1 MITKRH
7 FLAASAAS
15 LAAPGLLGRAHAQET
30 PKEIRIGYQKSGVL
44 LIAKAQELFEKRF
57 KTIGASVKWMEFTF
71 GPPLLEAL
79 NTGNIDYGT
88 VGDTPP
94 IFAQAARANLLYVAA
109 IPGRG
114 DTQGIVV
121 PKDSPIT
128 HLKDLRGKKVAIA
141 KASSAHNLTI
151 AALESVGLSFND
163 IQPQYLPPADASAA
177 FTRGAID
184 AWTIWDPFLA
194 LAELNRN
201 ARRLPIATTASAQNT
216 FFLANKEF
224 TQKNPGIV
232 AAINDELTRATTW
245 AGTNRD
251 EAAELFSQTSGVEL
265 AAQKLTVSRTDFKF
279 SPLNE
284 TIATQQQAVADRFHR
299 LGLIPKAINVRD
311 IIWVWKPTA

>member
-7 FLAASAAS
+7 FLAAGAAS
-15 LAAPGLLGRAHAQET
+15 LAAPGLISRAFAQET

-57 KTIGASVKWMEFTF
+57 KAIGASVKWVEFTF

-128 HLKDLRGKKVAIA
+128 KLEDLKGKKVAIA

-177 FTRGAID
+177 FARGAID

-194 LAELNRN
+194 LAELNRH
-201 ARRLPIATTASAQNT
+201 ARRLPIGATAASQNT

-232 AAINDELTRATTW
+232 GAINDELARATTW
-245 AGTNRD
+245 AGANR
-251 EAAELFSQTSGVEL
+251 EQAADLFSQASGVEL

-279 SPLNE
+279 SPLDE

-299 LGLIPKAINVRD
+299 LGLIPKPINVRD